1 MKYPDYLNGLIGGS
15 VVNEKYLKSLL
26 KYRPFLIKPNIAELS
41 GMTGRQLDDPE
52 ELIQVMKDIHEQGIA
67 NVLVSMGGD
76 GACLYDGSYERAEAF
91 KGKVVSTI
99 GSGDS
104 MVAGFMY
111 ASEQG
116 MNGRDKLKYATA
128 CGSATAFKL
137 GLADKQEVEDLFNS
151 YGKQ

>member
-1 MKYPDYLNGLIGGS
+1 
-15 VVNEKYLKSLL
+15 
-26 KYRPFLIKPNIAELS
+26 
-41 GMTGRQLDDPE
+41 MTGRELSDPE
-52 ELIQVMKDIHEQGIA
+52 ELIEVMKEIHEQGIA
-67 NVLVSMGGD
+67 NVLVSMGGQ
-76 GACLYDGSYERAEAF
+76 GACLYDGNYERAEAF
-91 KGKVVSTI
+91 RGKVVSTI

-116 MNGRDKLKYATA
+116 MTGRDKLIYATA

>member
-1 MKYPDYLNGLIGGS
+1 
-15 VVNEKYLKSLL
+15 
-26 KYRPFLIKPNIAELS
+26 
-41 GMTGRQLDDPE
+41 
-52 ELIQVMKDIHEQGIA
+52 
-67 NVLVSMGGD
+67 
-76 GACLYDGSYERAEAF
+76 
-91 KGKVVSTI
+91 
-99 GSGDS
+99 

-116 MNGRDKLKYATA
+116 MTGRDKLIYATA